1 MQIKQASGSKLLNM
15 YADKK
20 QIISNQRIARFAIF
34 LILVVLIIS
43 FLYPL
48 FFMFNNSVKAHTDY
62 LKTPFN
68 LPVGKLEWGNY
79 VTMISQF
86 RIFNL
91 FKNTF
96 IISALTIIFILTFG
110 IIASYAFAKLRFRGS
125 NIILFLI
132 LSTMF
137 IPVQAT
143 IIPIYMLF
151 SKFHLVNTYW
161 AVIFTYVAVF
171 IPEAILLMT
180 ATFRG
185 IPDEMIEAAEI
196 DGARYFGILRYI
208 IIPMGRPAIILTII
222 FYFIVTWNDLFTP
235 MVLLRDM
242 EKRTV
247 MVALASLISRYS
259 GDPTFQFAGL
269 VLAAIPAILVY
280 AFFQKYII
288 KGISEGSTK

>member
-1 MQIKQASGSKLLNM
+1 MGVVLNM
-15 YADKK
+15 HADKK
-20 QIISNQRIARFAIF
+20 QIILNQRIARFTIF
-34 LILVVLIIS
+34 LILFVLVTS

-48 FFMFNNSVKAHTDY
+48 FFMFVNSIKNHVDY
-62 LKTPFN
+62 LKNPFS
-68 LPVGKLEWGNY
+68 LHITKFEWGNY
-79 VTMISQF
+79 LTMISQF

-96 IISALTIIFILTFG
+96 IISFLTIIFILTFG
-110 IIASYAFAKLRFRGS
+110 IIASYSFAKLKFKGK

-137 IPVQAT
+137 IPVQVT
-143 IIPIYMLF
+143 IIPIYMF
-151 SKFHLVNTYW
+151 YSKLHLVNTYW
-161 AVIFTYVAVF
+161 AVILTYTAMF

-180 ATFRG
+180 STFRG
-185 IPDEMIEAAEI
+185 IPDELIEAAEL
-196 DGARYFGILRYI
+196 DGAGYFDVLRYI
-208 IIPMGRPAIILTII
+208 IIPMGRSAIILTII

-235 MVLLRDM
+235 MVLLQDM

-247 MVALASLISRYS
+247 MVALASLMSRYT

-280 AFFQKYII
+280 AFFQRFII
-288 KGISEGSTK
+288 KGIGEGSSKV